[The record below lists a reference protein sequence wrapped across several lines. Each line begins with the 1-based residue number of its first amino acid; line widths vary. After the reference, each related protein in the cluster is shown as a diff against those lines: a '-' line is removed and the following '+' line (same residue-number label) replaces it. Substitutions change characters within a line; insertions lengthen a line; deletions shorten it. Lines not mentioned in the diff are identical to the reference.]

1 MWIRGRPVP
10 LSRQVR
16 AGGMGLQF
24 TAVLNGGAGE
34 SHAGGGQGGGAYLSI
49 LTSALLH
56 VRTPIFGLGR
66 FIELMSY

>member
-1 MWIRGRPVP
+1 
-10 LSRQVR
+10 
-16 AGGMGLQF
+16 MGLQF

-34 SHAGGGQGGGAYLSI
+34 SHAGGGREERGAYLSI